1 MRKNLLLFISFL
13 VIAAG
18 LFVGGSAWVMQKT
31 ADDFD
36 LANIQERGYINVL
49 MPVNTPSYYLYK
61 GRAVGYEYEMA
72 LLLAKQLKVRLKI
85 KHVDNAQEAIDKLNR
100 GEGDIIAMSMDIT
113 PSRKKQV
120 SFTGPFFF
128 RRQVLVRRQPSSRR
142 LEISRHNKATNEK
155 IERIQKAAPQIELPI
170 PMVANGDIPY
180 TVSDEHVAKLF
191 AFIYPTL
198 DVNHV
203 VSAPKP
209 VAWGVRKTSPDLLEA
224 IIRWQKAIKKSG
236 MGNYVYKKYFD
247 MPIISST
254 RLVSHYSSLG
264 GKRISPYDDLLK
276 KIGQQYNFDWRFLAS
291 VVRRESMFNLEAE
304 SRAGALG
311 LMQVVPE
318 TEDLEEGE
326 RLLKPEHNIKAGAK
340 KLRQLDRYWRKS
352 IADSVERIKFV
363 LASYNVGLTHVKDAV
378 TLAKKNDHELNW
390 DNAIS
395 KFLLKKNESKYYA
408 DPDMK
413 AGKCNCK
420 SVVSYVDDIIHSFE
434 EYERCM

>member
-1 MRKNLLLFISFL
+1 MSFL

-18 LFVGGSAWVMQKT
+18 LFVGSTLVMRKT
-31 ADDFD
+31 EDDFD

-49 MPVNTPSYYLYK
+49 MPVNTPSYYLYR

-72 LLLAKQLKVRLKI
+72 SLLAKQLKVRLKI
-85 KHVDNAQEAIDKLNR
+85 KPVDNAQEAIDKLNR
-100 GEGDIIAMSMDIT
+100 GEGDIIALSMDIT
-113 PSRKKQV
+113 SSRKEQV
-120 SFTGPFFF
+120 SFTESFFF
-128 RRQVLVRRQPSSRR
+128 RRQVLVRRQSSSQR
-142 LEISRHNKATNEK
+142 LEINLHNKATNEK

-191 AFIYPTL
+191 AFIYPNL

-209 VAWGVRKTSPDLLEA
+209 VAWSVRKKSSNLLEE
-224 IIRWQKAIKKSG
+224 IIKWQKALKKSG
-236 MGNYVYKKYFD
+236 LGNYVYKKHFD

-291 VVRRESMFNLEAE
+291 IVHRESMFNIQAE

-311 LMQVVPE
+311 LMQVVPD
-318 TEDLEEGE
+318 TEDLEEGK
-326 RLLKPEHNIKAGAK
+326 RLLMPEHNIKAGAK
-340 KLRQLDRYWRKS
+340 KLRQLDHYWRKS

-363 LASYNVGLTHVKDAV
+363 LASYNVGLTHVQDAV
-378 TLAKKNDHELNW
+378 ILAQKNDYELNW
-390 DNAIS
+390 DKAVS
-395 KFLLKKNESKYYA
+395 KFLLKKSESKYYA

-413 AGKCNCK
+413 AGKCNCR
-420 SVVSYVDDIIHSFE
+420 SVVSYVNDIIHSFE
-434 EYERCM
+434 EYERHL